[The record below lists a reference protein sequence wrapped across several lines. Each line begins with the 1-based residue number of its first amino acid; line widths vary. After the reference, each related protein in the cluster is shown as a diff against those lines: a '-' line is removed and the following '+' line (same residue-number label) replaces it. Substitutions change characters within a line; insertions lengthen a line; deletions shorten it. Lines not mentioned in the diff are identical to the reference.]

1 MTMSPGVIRSLVWLL
16 SASSATALA
25 GFEGDQYFPLCAHGC
40 LRACSAPMLT
50 CSTPDEPTT
59 GMMSLNMMTK
69 PSCFAT
75 NDPYLSSLAYCVS
88 QECAP
93 FRYSSLQLETFWSE
107 KATGDAMVPPKIS
120 YSDALAMVTEPP
132 TKFLVSR
139 MTSLLNE
146 TMLAN
151 QSTMALQKSTLYSVG
166 YESRTHGRYG

>member
-1 MTMSPGVIRSLVWLL
+1 
-16 SASSATALA
+16 
-25 GFEGDQYFPLCAHGC
+25 
-40 LRACSAPMLT
+40 
-50 CSTPDEPTT
+50 
-59 GMMSLNMMTK
+59 
-69 PSCFAT
+69 
-75 NDPYLSSLAYCVS
+75 
-88 QECAP
+88 
-93 FRYSSLQLETFWSE
+93 
-107 KATGDAMVPPKIS
+107 MVPPKIS